1 VAVGGTAE
9 LIASVRPSNAA
20 DPSLTWTSSDET
32 IATVDGNGV
41 ITGVSE
47 GKVIITVQSNQT
59 GISKTCAITVV
70 ELTGP
75 QSTAYTVS
83 ATKDSLISFNPALP
97 AQTAKVVTTMSG
109 GTTIK
114 AMTAGEGCVYF
125 ITDSNYSYYLY
136 RYDILTQSTTVL
148 GQLSLFSVPSGLG
161 YDAKNGLI
169 YVTNGFYLHQFE
181 LDKLDASGLN
191 NYTNFIMDSDYCT
204 LAGVQCIDGAVYT
217 IGTDLYN
224 SVPMLVKYTNKYLNE
239 RSVVLSGFDVSVV
252 DGATDFSYDPSSD
265 LFYLADAGHN
275 IYTMDWDGNVE
286 SVDILGNG
294 IDINGFAIVP
304 AAE

>member
-1 VAVGGTAE
+1 
-9 LIASVRPSNAA
+9 
-20 DPSLTWTSSDET
+20 
-32 IATVDGNGV
+32 
-41 ITGVSE
+41 
-47 GKVIITVQSNQT
+47 
-59 GISKTCAITVV
+59 
-70 ELTGP
+70 
-75 QSTAYTVS
+75 
-83 ATKDSLISFNPALP
+83 
-97 AQTAKVVTTMSG
+97 
-109 GTTIK
+109 
-114 AMTAGEGCVYF
+114 
-125 ITDSNYSYYLY
+125 
-136 RYDILTQSTTVL
+136 
-148 GQLSLFSVPSGLG
+148 
-161 YDAKNGLI
+161 
-169 YVTNGFYLHQFE
+169 
-181 LDKLDASGLN
+181 
-191 NYTNFIMDSDYCT
+191 MDSDYCT